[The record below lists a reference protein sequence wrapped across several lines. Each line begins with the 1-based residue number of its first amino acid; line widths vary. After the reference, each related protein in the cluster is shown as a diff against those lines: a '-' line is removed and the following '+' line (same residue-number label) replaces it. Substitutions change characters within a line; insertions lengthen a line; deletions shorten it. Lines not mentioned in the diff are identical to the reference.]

1 MRFPDQPAP
10 YLVTNFVASIDG
22 VVSLGKH
29 DGTDASGISGYSP
42 ADRFVMGML
51 RAAADVIVVGARTL
65 NDSPGHQWT
74 PEKVARGFGDELH
87 AYRRALGRPETA
99 APLVIVSG
107 RGHLEAHAAITEPA
121 VPTTV
126 LTTNLGSGVERA
138 FPRVR
143 RLVVGGEGHI
153 DGATLTQ
160 TLAHEFGARLVLCE
174 GGATLV
180 GSLVGAGQ
188 VSELFLTIAPR
199 LAGRDGANE
208 RIGMVEGYA
217 FDSKALQDY
226 AVVSARRED
235 STLLLRY
242 RRG

>member
-1 MRFPDQPAP
+1 M
-10 YLVTNFVASIDG
+10 TNFVGSIDG
-22 VVSLGKH
+22 VVSLGRH

-74 PEKVARGFGDELH
+74 PDKVARGFGDELH
-87 AYRRALGRPETA
+87 AYRRALGRPDTP

-107 RGHLEAHAAITEPA
+107 RGYLDAHAAITEPA

-126 LTTNLGSGVERA
+126 ITANAESVIERE

-143 RLVVGGEGHI
+143 RLVVDGDAHI
-153 DGATLTQ
+153 DGATLTR
-160 TLAHEFGARLVLCE
+160 TLAAEFGGGLVLCE

-180 GSLVGAGQ
+180 GSLAGAGQ
-188 VSELFLTIAPR
+188 VRELFLTVAPR
-199 LAGRDGANE
+199 LAGRDADAE

-217 FDSKALQDY
+217 FDAKALQDY
-226 AVVSARRED
+226 AVVSVRRED

>member
-1 MRFPDQPAP
+1 
-10 YLVTNFVASIDG
+10 
-22 VVSLGKH
+22 
-29 DGTDASGISGYSP
+29 
-42 ADRFVMGML
+42 MGML

-74 PEKVARGFGDELH
+74 PEKVARGFGDELY
-87 AYRRALGRPETA
+87 AYRRALGRPESP

-107 RGHLEAHAAITEPA
+107 RGHLEDHVALTDPA

-126 LTTNLGSGVERA
+126 LTSQARAGLERE
-138 FPRVR
+138 FPRAR
-143 RLVVGGEGHI
+143 QLVAGGEGRI
-153 DGATLTQ
+153 DGATLMQ
-160 TLAHEFGARLVLCE
+160 TLAREFGARLVLCE
-174 GGATLV
+174 GGAALM

-199 LAGRDGANE
+199 LAGRDAASE
-208 RIGMVEGYA
+208 RIGMVQSYA
-217 FDSKALQDY
+217 FESTELQNY
-226 AVVSARRED
+226 AVVSVRRED